1 MVAGS
6 AGGGGG
12 GVACSRNSHFICP
25 HPPPCFPPPPPPP
38 PPRVLAPRPPVLQC
52 GDRALKI
59 SPLSWVLT
67 EGRSLQLDSERITHE
82 QATQAIEERFAKLS
96 ETYAASVEEKRQ
108 LEGQMAKAQ
117 AEVASLKARAGK
129 QELDLTEKLAEV
141 SRLELQMRELRAD
154 KQSLLQIV
162 DQRSVD
168 VAQREKTIE
177 GHLERVAALVSERTE
192 TTAKL
197 REAETSV
204 GSVKAQEA
212 RLKQEKE
219 ILEKHNNWL
228 TEELESKSRMALED
242 GKRATA
248 TALELKQRLH
258 ELVLQAKS
266 SEEKASKAE
275 ERNRTLENDLEA
287 AQLQL
292 KGLKEEFATQQANF
306 DQELV
311 TAKKLSALYKDGAE
325 GHANRVKELEGI
337 LKELNEHNKR
347 SAETHKEALLKA
359 EEARDAALKEAGVR
373 KDQLQAAMDAA
384 SQGIS
389 PLRPMQL
396 SHLTTPASRGA
407 TVTPGGGG
415 DLAGTPGGAA
425 ARLLHLSPAAA
436 TAAMMKEGMSLT
448 EIYSKYA
455 EAADAWRQERM
466 ERKRLQAQ
474 VDKIFEELEQKAPAI
489 NAQRE
494 EYERLL
500 ESHARLT
507 AQLEQ
512 AAQEHQKVEFQL
524 QSTQGESRRHKKEA
538 EKSSLLVKDLSRQVQ
553 TILKE
558 LSDLRGNRARLGPI
572 GQVDITPSNLPAEVT
587 TAGDIIS
594 ERLVEFTDLEGLQRQ
609 NVNLLTVARQLAQ
622 DSEEAQSGIRSE
634 AEERLSRIKSEYE
647 MRLTEISSQRAQNA
661 SILQKT
667 VRERDFYRQYLRD
680 MSSSQAKNGDRG
692 NLPPLPAGL
701 TDSVQDAEA
710 KVAEYRGRCRDLE
723 GELTRV
729 REEAVSSVNLL
740 REDCESVRAQA
751 SEALAA
757 RARAEAALEFERGRV
772 SRLEE
777 HQKALRADL
786 ESTGQLAATTH
797 ATATRAEQ
805 MLGAVKQELESA
817 RSALRTSEAKS
828 TRVEAELSVL
838 RRHEEGARAE
848 VETVSRE
855 RHRLSASLEAA
866 EKQHRAREAEH
877 AREGG
882 NLRQEL
888 SMAREEWAS
897 VQKELAEERARSR
910 DQATAGAGAGAEAAA
925 NVARLSAEI
934 AAAQAE
940 VANEKQRAATALARV
955 ETLQASLLRAERKA
969 AQSSTPVKA
978 GASEVPSSSD
988 PGADH
993 LKSELA
999 AAQEAAAAA
1008 AAHAQQYRAISE
1020 AAEGT
1025 NEKLREGLEHLKKEH
1040 VSAME
1045 EAAKK
1050 VESAKTKEAAAER
1063 ELRELRDKQGDIDAE
1078 RISREEKTLAELN
1091 MSKQRCREAEQAQEE
1106 LEERVEVLG
1115 NDVKSVHEQWR
1126 SAQNLYE
1133 RELLAHAEAVKKLN
1147 VADAAMEKVEDALRD
1162 EKAACSAEV
1171 ENLKSKIAG
1180 AEAAKAASEAKV
1192 GEFEARCKEL
1202 VRQTELLHQQLQ
1214 KTPAAG
1220 QTEGTAEG
1228 EVVEFLRRERDTAAC
1243 EAELLRQEKTRW
1255 QRQAETAQKSAEEA
1269 RALLQAEVSI
1279 KKANLASEGEHKAL
1293 LAKVEQLNLLRESN
1307 ATLRQEAERL
1317 AGVTKGLRQALED
1330 KEKAGEG
1337 TGRRLRELE
1346 ALVKASV
1353 QERDTLK
1360 AASDRWEKR
1369 CNQLLEKHG
1378 KVDLAEHQNALAL
1391 REAAEKAKA
1400 KLDAENKKLLAQV
1413 SQGAAALEHSQRQ
1426 ERIAKAREKLFNPEG
1441 LSQTAWR
1448 ELEAKKKKDAEEI
1461 AALQKKTR
1469 EMLEGKAKSLE
1480 AAVEREKKEKE
1491 KLKATAAEGAQEA
1504 ATASSQRVAKLQ
1516 QDLTNAKTKGKEMLE
1531 LYKKQTALLKKTR
1544 DELKKCKE
1552 LGAGGRSG
1560 PGAKTKLQAKVKTPP
1575 GPASEEAV
1583 GPKKGAPGIAGT
1595 STAAAGA
1602 EEPRQVLAEPAAV
1615 AAVPPQKPSLLASA
1629 AAEAV
1634 AKAIGSKAADP
1645 PQDASKSDGQHKS
1658 VTGAGKEIETPAA
1671 ASEPDP
1677 KLQEPLG
1684 AAGEDAPSR
1693 KRVRDEPQPGAGEQ
1707 EPGAG
1712 PEDRAVSAL
1721 QPVSSPSKAVKKAK
1735 VEEAAPLQASA
1746 APFTPVERDQAV
1758 TEAEVPLPDAP
1769 PQEPGGAAAQAPA
1782 DAGAPQKEGPI
1793 AEAETETAVE
1803 KAPAAEQA
1811 IVEVDP
1817 KAAADGNKEEGEVE
1831 EGELEEEAD
1840 PEADKGGIQAGGKK
1854 RAIQWTPKR
1863 GGRGGGRG
1871 GTRGGRGR
1879 GQKRKM

>member
-1 MVAGS
+1 MLAEFPLFLPS
-6 AGGGGG
+6 
-12 GVACSRNSHFICP
+12 SPSL
-25 HPPPCFPPPPPPP
+25 PPPPSPPEYL
-38 PPRVLAPRPPVLQC
+38 LAPRPPVLQC
-52 GDRALKI
+52 GDRVLNI

-108 LEGQMAKAQ
+108 LEGQMATAQ

-168 VAQREKTIE
+168 VAQREKAIE

-197 REAETSV
+197 REAETAM

-228 TEELESKSRMALED
+228 TEELESKSKMALED

-359 EEARDAALKEAGVR
+359 EEARDAALKEVGVR

-396 SHLTTPASRGA
+396 AHLTTPASRGA
-407 TVTPGGGG
+407 TVTPDGGG

-572 GQVDITPSNLPAEVT
+572 GQVDITPSDLPAEVT

-680 MSSSQAKNGDRG
+680 MSSSEAKNGDRG

-777 HQKALRADL
+777 QQKALRSDL

-888 SMAREEWAS
+888 SKAREEWAT

-1162 EKAACSAEV
+1162 EKAARSAEV

-1180 AEAAKAASEAKV
+1180 AEAAKAGSEAKV

-1346 ALVKASV
+1346 ALVKASA

-1504 ATASSQRVAKLQ
+1504 AAASSQRVAKLQ

-1531 LYKKQTALLKKTR
+1531 LYKKQTSLLKKTR

-1560 PGAKTKLQAKVKTPP
+1560 PGAKTKLQGKVKTPP

-1583 GPKKGAPGIAGT
+1583 GPKKGAPGIAGA

-1658 VTGAGKEIETPAA
+1658 VTGAGKEIEAPVA

-1684 AAGEDAPSR
+1684 AAGEDTPSR

-1712 PEDRAVSAL
+1712 PEDPAVSAL
-1721 QPVSSPSKAVKKAK
+1721 QPVSSPPKAVKKAK
-1735 VEEAAPLQASA
+1735 VEEAAPPQASA
-1746 APFTPVERDQAV
+1746 APFSPVERDQAV

-1793 AEAETETAVE
+1793 AEAETEMAVE
-1803 KAPAAEQA
+1803 KAPAAEPA

-1871 GTRGGRGR
+1871 GARGGRGR

>member
-1 MVAGS
+1 M
-6 AGGGGG
+6 
-12 GVACSRNSHFICP
+12 
-25 HPPPCFPPPPPPP
+25 
-38 PPRVLAPRPPVLQC
+38 
-52 GDRALKI
+52 
-59 SPLSWVLT
+59 
-67 EGRSLQLDSERITHE
+67 QLESERITHE

-96 ETYAASVEEKRQ
+96 ETFTEAVEEKRQ
-108 LEGQMAKAQ
+108 IQGQMAAAQ

-129 QELDLTEKLAEV
+129 QELELTEKLAEV

-168 VAQREKTIE
+168 LAQREKTVE
-177 GHLERVAALVSERTE
+177 GHLERVTALMSERTE
-192 TTAKL
+192 LTAKL
-197 REAETSV
+197 REAETSM
-204 GSVKAQEA
+204 GGTKAQEA

-219 ILEKHNNWL
+219 ILEKHNKWL
-228 TEELESKSRMALED
+228 TEELESKSKMVLED

-248 TALELKQRLH
+248 TALELKQRVH
-258 ELVLQAKS
+258 ELEALFKS
-266 SEEKASKAE
+266 SEEKVSKTE
-275 ERNRTLENDLEA
+275 ERNRGLENELEA

-292 KGLKEEFATQQANF
+292 KGLKEEFAMQQATF

-337 LKELNEHNKR
+337 LKELNEHNKQ

-359 EEARDAALKEAGVR
+359 EEARDAALKEAGAR

-396 SHLTTPASRGA
+396 SHLTTPASRGVA
-407 TVTPGGGG
+407 VTPGAGA
-415 DLAGTPGGAA
+415 DLAGTPGGTA

-512 AAQEHQKVEFQL
+512 AAQEHQNVEFQL

-558 LSDLRGNRARLGPI
+558 LSDLRGNRARVGPI
-572 GQVDITPSNLPAEVT
+572 GQVDITPGNLPAEVT
-587 TAGDIIS
+587 TAGDVIS

-622 DSEEAQSGIRSE
+622 DSEEVQSGIRSE

-680 MSSSQAKNGDRG
+680 MSQAKNSDRG

-777 HQKALRADL
+777 QQKALRSDL

-888 SMAREEWAS
+888 SKAREEWAT

-1133 RELLAHAEAVKKLN
+1133 RELLAHAESVKKLN

-1162 EKAACSAEV
+1162 EKAARSAEV

-1180 AEAAKAASEAKV
+1180 AEAAKAGSEAKV
-1192 GEFEARCKEL
+1192 GESEARCKEL

-1255 QRQAETAQKSAEEA
+1255 QRHAETAQKSAEEA

-1317 AGVTKGLRQALED
+1317 AGVTKGLRQSLED

-1346 ALVKASV
+1346 ALVKASA

-1504 ATASSQRVAKLQ
+1504 AAASSQRVAKLQ

-1531 LYKKQTALLKKTR
+1531 LYKKQTSLLKKTR

-1583 GPKKGAPGIAGT
+1583 GPKKGAPGIAGA

-1602 EEPRQVLAEPAAV
+1602 EEPRQLLAEPAAV

-1634 AKAIGSKAADP
+1634 AKAIGSKAANP

-1658 VTGAGKEIETPAA
+1658 VTGAGKEIEAPVA

-1677 KLQEPLG
+1677 ELQEPLG

-1712 PEDRAVSAL
+1712 PEDPAVSAL
-1721 QPVSSPSKAVKKAK
+1721 QPVSSPPKAVKKAK

-1793 AEAETETAVE
+1793 AEAETEMAVE
-1803 KAPAAEQA
+1803 KAPAAEPA

-1817 KAAADGNKEEGEVE
+1817 KAAADGIKEEGEVE
-1831 EGELEEEAD
+1831 EGEIEEEAD